1 MGNKSTTRVIKY
13 GSLLKESYT
22 KDLEILLHKLVD
34 REVSIILIKL
44 QSQMV
49 DLVKRKYKRQRD
61 KAEIIR
67 QFLDDIG
74 LTLAADLLDE
84 WLDEENHQ
92 KPSLMVVE
100 GNYNEIHDN
109 NKVNYGG

>member
-1 MGNKSTTRVIKY
+1 MGNKSTTRVIKF

-22 KDLEILLHKLVD
+22 KDLETLLHKLVD
-34 REVSIILIKL
+34 KEVSNILIKL

-61 KAEIIR
+61 KAEVIR

-74 LTLAADLLDE
+74 LSLAADLIDE
-84 WLDEENHQ
+84 WLDEEN
-92 KPSLMVVE
+92 KPKPTQMVVE
-100 GNYNEIHDN
+100 GNYNDIHDN
-109 NKVNYGG
+109 NKVNYDG